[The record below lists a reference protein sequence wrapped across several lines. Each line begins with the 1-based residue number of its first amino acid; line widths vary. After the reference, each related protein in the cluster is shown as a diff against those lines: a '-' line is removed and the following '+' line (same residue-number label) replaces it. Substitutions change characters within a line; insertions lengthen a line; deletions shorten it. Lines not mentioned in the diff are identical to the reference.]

1 MTDST
6 TANVNNKQN
15 DMNKKGNRKKVIK
28 SPSDINEEQIINY
41 VQREFIRAYMTAY
54 AQRDIKKQELTTFT
68 KYLKNIKPVNTSSN
82 HYVNRLKSLCNEM
95 KGYYS
100 QFQKLNYILGINFNQ
115 VETSEEQ
122 MQN

>member
-15 DMNKKGNRKKVIK
+15 DMNKKGNRKKTIK
-28 SPSDINEEQIINY
+28 SPSDINEEQIMRY
-41 VQREFIRAYMTAY
+41 VQREFIKAYMTAY
-54 AQRDIKKQELTTFT
+54 AQREVKEKELVMFT

-95 KGYYS
+95 KR
-100 QFQKLNYILGINFNQ
+100 LL
-115 VETSEEQ
+115 
-122 MQN
+122 